1 MAKGGIM
8 IQTIEELISI
18 ISRLLI
24 IIKKQNEII
33 EQNRLVGNLTNQD
46 MDMILKGER
55 LIK

>member
-33 EQNRLVGNLTNQD
+33 EQNRLIGNLTNQD

>member
-1 MAKGGIM
+1 M